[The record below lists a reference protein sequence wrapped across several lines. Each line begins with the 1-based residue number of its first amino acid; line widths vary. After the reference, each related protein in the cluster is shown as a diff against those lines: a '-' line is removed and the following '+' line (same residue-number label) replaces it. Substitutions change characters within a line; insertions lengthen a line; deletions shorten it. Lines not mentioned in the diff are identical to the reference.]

1 MTSRKDDVKRSNRE
15 GSASRGKRHNDK
27 EVDSKRKSHPEKSK
41 SGQLSAKK
49 STHYTDETEKKERM
63 ETMIQREKEKDFAA
77 KKRELLREE
86 EEEKLRL
93 KQERQAKKE
102 AKKLKS
108 YNYKDDDVRLLHQE
122 ESSSYAKESRKQKHE
137 KKSKSHDIIES
148 RETEK
153 KHRKQKESVKKN
165 EEAETSRKRE
175 KKDSKSKHY
184 RYEEIFVV
192 SLQGNEKK
200 TKEERRKENSE
211 ASLRHHEKTVKY
223 NSHVDES
230 PKRKHSGESH
240 KSSRKKEE
248 SKPDI
253 SPLKQDFPE
262 NTIKEAS
269 EANVIEEETVEKR
282 NDSYD
287 NDYDYADD
295 FEDYSD
301 DFDESLSEPHS
312 KENEDDNVRIPSAT
326 EKTEVEKTPT
336 PPSPREDLHRGSV
349 NNDQQDITKT
359 KSNKPYNYGI
369 VEITRTNRRHVS
381 KEVKSKLI
389 ARYKELRKLI
399 VLDTDVD
406 QEVFEMSPIS
416 QYELYIS
423 SFGRANYKQ
432 AFVQTGDD
440 SIDRDIQT
448 EETEMVDKWTQYPPS
463 GHDSAGGNQLNHS
476 EVGNQISKTEF
487 DSVRLNKFLFHAT
500 RVMSVLLEEELPD
513 NNLMVNTSENSSQL
527 AFCTGYFTLSICPL
541 FGKQS
546 VMHCCCSSTN
556 FTDFLMTVHNDI
568 KMYKA
573 QTKDNINGRNF
584 LGVWDL
590 KQPSKPAKILSSES
604 QISCCCFGP
613 SSSKL
618 TFAGCVDGSILVWDT
633 REAESLHQS
642 IHLDGV
648 SYTVRH
654 PAYNTAGL
662 MMFTSH
668 HAPVQSIC
676 HVPRQSYNLKDSRHL
691 SLEPEVSFQLLSMD
705 CIGHI
710 NIWVIVELT
719 SVQAHGSLTELGL
732 RPGSKVKL
740 VQSSTL
746 SIQSPLRDPL
756 CVSGI
761 QTHQLCLLPENPN
774 QIYIATDTG
783 HIVHSVRLGSIPYPR
798 VHYPQK
804 MNGSCVLSEVLSIDF
819 SPFKLPCFLTGYSD
833 GNIHLYH
840 TNRECAIN
848 SWPLSMTGISSIT
861 QVRWS
866 KTRPCVFYAI
876 ADHSVV
882 FVFDLLQQHNKPVHK
897 RTIENR
903 ITAME
908 IFCHSDDKS
917 HTIPNERMILCLSS
931 GKIEIQTISASFS
944 QPQDLEWEFLE
955 KYLERS

>member
-1 MTSRKDDVKRSNRE
+1 MNDTWSSEELKHALKDDVKRSNRE
-15 GSASRGKRHNDK
+15 GSASRSKRHNDK
-27 EVDSKRKSHPEKSK
+27 
-41 SGQLSAKK
+41 
-49 STHYTDETEKKERM
+49 TEKKDRM

-93 KQERQAKKE
+93 KQERQAKRE

-108 YNYKDDDVRLLHQE
+108 YNYKDDDVRSLQQE

-148 RETEK
+148 RESEK

-184 RYEEIFVV
+184 RYEEIIVI

-200 TKEERRKENSE
+200 SKEERKKENSE
-211 ASLRHHEKTVKY
+211 TSLRHHEKTVRY
-223 NSHVDES
+223 NSHADDS

-240 KSSRKKEE
+240 KSLRKKEDL
-248 SKPDI
+248 KQDI
-253 SPLKQDFPE
+253 SLLKHDFPE

-269 EANVIEEETVEKR
+269 EANVTNEEEEETIEKR

-287 NDYDYADD
+287 NEYDYADD

-301 DFDESLSEPHS
+301 DFDESLSQSDS
-312 KENEDDNVRIPSAT
+312 KENEDNNVRIPSAT
-326 EKTEVEKTPT
+326 EKTDVEKTPT
-336 PPSPREDLHRGSV
+336 PPSPREDLRRGSV
-349 NNDQQDITKT
+349 NIGQKNITKT
-359 KSNKPYNYGI
+359 KSNQLYNYGI
-369 VEITRTNRRHVS
+369 VEIRSTNRHVS
-381 KEVKSKLI
+381 KDVKSKLI
-389 ARYKELRKLI
+389 ARNKELRKLI

-406 QEVFEMSPIS
+406 QEIFEMSPIS

-423 SFGRANYKQ
+423 NFGRANYKQ

-527 AFCTGYFTLSICPL
+527 AFCTGYFTLSTCPL
-541 FGKQS
+541 FGNQS
-546 VMHCCCSSTN
+546 VMYCCCTSTN

-662 MMFTSH
+662 MMFNSH
-668 HAPVQSIC
+668 QAPVQSIC

-710 NIWVIVELT
+710 NIWVVVELT
-719 SVQAHGSLTELGL
+719 SVQFHGSLTELGL

-756 CVSGI
+756 CLSGI

-774 QIYIATDTG
+774 EIYIATDTG

-908 IFCHSDDKS
+908 IFCHLDDKS
-917 HTIPNERMILCLSS
+917 HIIPNERMILCLSS